1 MITPIPP
8 ALLSTPIRNPP
19 GSGCWVSTAA
29 VSAMSAPPRHG
40 ITPACANRAETPTLP
55 PTDRPATTASSGLR
69 SANRRAVRANF
80 SALPNDSRYSA
91 ATVTVS
97 SSPHAASRS
106 LLDTSSLAPSDAN
119 ECTPTP
125 WPRARSR
132 TVNPTPPDWV
142 ATASPP
148 DPGNVRAKDALRAPS
163 GPRAMTPWEF
173 GPTSRTLCAR
183 QSASRSRPVAVC
195 APPVSP
201 DDTTTAAPTPA
212 AQASVITSGTWSAG
226 TTTTTRSRGPG
237 TAETE
242 AYAGTPSTASASGC
256 TTLSR
261 PAYPPDLI
269 ASRTARPS
277 PPPWRRTPTTATLA
291 GASRGRS
298 ERASERH
305 SRRSAASSAAAD
317 TSVRSSTDTSPSAVR
332 RETANPAPRNT
343 RSMP

>member
-1 MITPIPP
+1 M
-8 ALLSTPIRNPP
+8 
-19 GSGCWVSTAA
+19 
-29 VSAMSAPPRHG
+29 
-40 ITPACANRAETPTLP
+40 
-55 PTDRPATTASSGLR
+55 
-69 SANRRAVRANF
+69 
-80 SALPNDSRYSA
+80 
-91 ATVTVS
+91 
-97 SSPHAASRS
+97 
-106 LLDTSSLAPSDAN
+106 
-119 ECTPTP
+119 
-125 WPRARSR
+125 
-132 TVNPTPPDWV
+132 
-142 ATASPP
+142 
-148 DPGNVRAKDALRAPS
+148 RAPS
-163 GPRAMTPWEF
+163 GPRAMTPCEF

-183 QSASRSRPVAVC
+183 QSASRSRPAAVWP
-195 APPVSP
+195 PPVSP

-212 AQASVITSGTWSAG
+212 AQASAITSGTWSAG
-226 TTTTTRSRGPG
+226 TTTTTRSTGSG

-317 TSVRSSTDTSPSAVR
+317 TSVRSSTDTSPSRGPPRDREPGPAEHAEHAVVVTEHLGLEAGQPVR
-332 RETANPAPRNT
+332 ATQGGEVLEQQDAETAAVVLVGDQERDLGALVGPPPRRWPARRPGRGPPRPSRPSRRWSRRRGAR
-343 RSMP
+343 RSAGRRRGWR